1 MENNN
6 RGLGFGKVKRPNM
19 ICTCQGQSCSCIHQK
34 LSHSVIEEHES
45 ERGEIST
52 TLMLHPDRKI
62 TFMEYNLLNIIV
74 LLLLEPLCDV
84 KCKWISSLVTLLT
97 FVLALVLFLFRRRYV
112 KTFFIKMKNWYQ
124 VMIPLHS
131 FPPCRIRTSI
141 KNLFDKKQK
150 RPSGTL
156 TDVVTYIPNSVNS
169 MSSGSNLE
177 NRVVNASNF
186 CRWDDHH
193 FKAANRLSQTGS
205 VVTESTT
212 ASRSN
217 VRELEFLRPSGSLS
231 YDKGY
236 DTPKVHLESCAFH
249 QVEKKWEFPRCNLIW
264 EKTIGEGE
272 FGKVMSAKA
281 IDRSLTKGK
290 LPFQIDK
297 LINFFLF
304 LYYCK
309 RT

>member
-1 MENNN
+1 MQVD
-6 RGLGFGKVKRPNM
+6 FFFSDPPNF
-19 ICTCQGQSCSCIHQK
+19 CTCTGAFPVPEKVWDIPTSFGLKTFCKDLKIIILK
-34 LSHSVIEEHES
+34 LYA
-45 ERGEIST
+45 
-52 TLMLHPDRKI
+52 K
-62 TFMEYNLLNIIV
+62 
-74 LLLLEPLCDV
+74 
-84 KCKWISSLVTLLT
+84 ISSNWRAICILHCLNLT
-97 FVLALVLFLFRRRYV
+97 IFFAFAKTCWHTWHV
-112 KTFFIKMKNWYQ
+112 KTFFIKMKNWKQ
-124 VMIPLHS
+124 VMIP
-131 FPPCRIRTSI
+131 FFYRRIRTSI
-141 KNLFDKKQK
+141 TNLFDKKQK

-169 MSSGSNLE
+169 MSSASNLE
-177 NRVVNASNF
+177 NRVVNANNF

-212 ASRSN
+212 ASRNN
-217 VRELEFLRPSGSLS
+217 VRELEFLRPCGSSLS
-231 YDKGY
+231 YDKGCY

-290 LPFQIDK
+290 
-297 LINFFLF
+297 
-304 LYYCK
+304 
-309 RT
+309 

>member
-1 MENNN
+1 M
-6 RGLGFGKVKRPNM
+6 
-19 ICTCQGQSCSCIHQK
+19 SK
-34 LSHSVIEEHES
+34 LFSSKWKIESRWWYH
-45 ERGEIST
+45 
-52 TLMLHPDRKI
+52 
-62 TFMEYNLLNIIV
+62 
-74 LLLLEPLCDV
+74 
-84 KCKWISSLVTLLT
+84 
-97 FVLALVLFLFRRRYV
+97 
-112 KTFFIKMKNWYQ
+112 FF
-124 VMIPLHS
+124 
-131 FPPCRIRTSI
+131 CRRIRTSI

-169 MSSGSNLE
+169 MSSASNLE
-177 NRVVNASNF
+177 NRVVNANNF

-193 FKAANRLSQTGS
+193 FKATNRLSQTGS

-212 ASRSN
+212 ASRNN
-217 VRELEFLRPSGSLS
+217 VRELEFLRPCGSSLS
-231 YDKGY
+231 YDKGCY

-290 LPFQIDK
+290 
-297 LINFFLF
+297 
-304 LYYCK
+304 
-309 RT
+309 